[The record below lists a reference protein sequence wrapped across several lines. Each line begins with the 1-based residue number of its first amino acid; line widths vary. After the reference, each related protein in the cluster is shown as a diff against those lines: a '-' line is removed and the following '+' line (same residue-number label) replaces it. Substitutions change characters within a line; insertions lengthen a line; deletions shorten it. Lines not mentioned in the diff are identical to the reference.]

1 MLSQISTCG
10 CWELIAHE
18 FLTASCSLCV
28 GSGPCMFDLLLQRF
42 LDTEMQK
49 EKWVF
54 ECFLEDAVVFLKQT
68 QVDHLQR
75 CGWC

>member
-1 MLSQISTCG
+1 
-10 CWELIAHE
+10 
-18 FLTASCSLCV
+18 
-28 GSGPCMFDLLLQRF
+28 MFDLLLQRF